1 MHHCVVEIRVEGGSC
16 RRVDDGDIDA
26 LEALNEL
33 RHGHLD
39 ALFILSVRG
48 LSLKRALEVVIRRQK
63 RGDGAA
69 YRVGVRLLALA
80 LAALAEVVIFCR
92 HAEIA
97 VVEVVVLRLPVGRR
111 RLCLRRL
118 FGLFL
123 RSLLCLGLF
132 GLSLFRL
139 LLLTHFWMPP
149 SVFWIFIV

>member
-1 MHHCVVEIRVEGGSC
+1 MTFSPSRLVLHVHHCVMEIRVEGGSC

-48 LSLKRALEVVIRRQK
+48 LCLKRALEVVIRRQK

-80 LAALAEVVIFCR
+80 R
-92 HAEIA
+92 
-97 VVEVVVLRLPVGRR
+97 LRLRKLSYSAAQRR
-111 RLCLRRL
+111 
-118 FGLFL
+118 
-123 RSLLCLGLF
+123 
-132 GLSLFRL
+132 
-139 LLLTHFWMPP
+139 
-149 SVFWIFIV
+149 